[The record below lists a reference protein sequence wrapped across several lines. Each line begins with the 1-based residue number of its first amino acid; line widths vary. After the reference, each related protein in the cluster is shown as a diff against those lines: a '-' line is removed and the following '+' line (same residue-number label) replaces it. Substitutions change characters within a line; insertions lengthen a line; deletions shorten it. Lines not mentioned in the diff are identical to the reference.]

1 LSNVTPDLDQL
12 RALAAAIDTGTFDA
26 AARRLHV
33 TPSAISQRIRALENS
48 VGSVLLTRSRPVR
61 ATEVGGTYLALARK
75 IDALTLDALAV
86 TGSGDPHPLP
96 IAVNG
101 DSLATWVLPALAPL
115 AGDIRFTFHRED
127 QDHSTA
133 LLRDGTVM
141 AAITTEA
148 TPVQGCTSRS
158 LGTMRYRLLASSALA
173 KRWFAD
179 GVDATTI
186 ARAPVVVFDAKDD
199 LQHRYVRD
207 RWDTSIDPRPHYV
220 PSSTDFVAAVAQG
233 FGWATVPDLQSAPL
247 LASGALVEL
256 DPRHHLDVALHWQQ
270 WALSTAALDRTA
282 AAIAEAAAAA
292 LA

>member
-1 LSNVTPDLDQL
+1 MTLDLAQL
-12 RALAAAIDTGTFDA
+12 QALAASADEGTFEA

-48 VGSVLLTRSRPVR
+48 VGAILLTRSKPVR
-61 ATEVGGTYLALARK
+61 ATEAGETYLALARK
-75 IDALTLDALAV
+75 IDALTADARTEA
-86 TGSGDPHPLP
+86 GGDDPVSVP

-115 AGDIRFTFHRED
+115 AASTRFTFHRED

-141 AAITTEA
+141 AAITTDA
-148 TPVQGCTSRS
+148 TPVQGCTVRA
-158 LGTMRYRLLASSALA
+158 LGTMRYRLVASPAFA
-173 KRWFAD
+173 ARWFES
-179 GVDATTI
+179 GVDARSLG
-186 ARAPVVVFDAKDD
+186 RAPVVVFDLKDD
-199 LQHRYVRD
+199 LQHRYARD
-207 RWDTSIDPRPHYV
+207 RFGISLTQQPHFV

-233 FGWATVPDLQSAPL
+233 FGWATAPDLQSTPL
-247 LASGALVEL
+247 LERGALVEL
-256 DPRHHLDVALHWQQ
+256 DPGHHLDVALHWQQ

>member
-1 LSNVTPDLDQL
+1 MTPDLAQL
-12 RALAAAIDTGTFDA
+12 QALAAAVDTGTFDA
-26 AARRLHV
+26 AAGRLHV

-48 VGSVLLTRSRPVR
+48 VGSILLTRSKPVR
-61 ATEVGGTYLALARK
+61 VTEVGATYLTLARK
-75 IDALTLDALAV
+75 IDALTLDTLA
-86 TGSGDPHPLP
+86 GQESDQPLSLP

-148 TPVQGCTSRS
+148 TPVQGCTARP
-158 LGTMRYRLLASSALA
+158 LGTMRYRLLASPAFA
-173 KRWFAD
+173 ARWFAS
-179 GVDATTI
+179 GVDAASI

-207 RWDTSIDPRPHYV
+207 RWDTAIDPHPHHV
-220 PSSTDFVAAVAQG
+220 PSSADFVAAVAQG
-233 FGWATVPDLQSAPL
+233 FGWATVPDLQSAPM
-247 LASGALVEL
+247 LARGALVEL
-256 DPRHHLDVALHWQQ
+256 DPGHHLDVALHWQQ
-270 WALSTAALDRTA
+270 WALSTSALDRTA
-282 AAIAEAAAAA
+282 AAIADAAAGA

>member
-1 LSNVTPDLDQL
+1 MTPDLDQL
-12 RALAAAIDTGTFDA
+12 RALATAIDAGTFDA

-33 TPSAISQRIRALENS
+33 TPSAISQRIRALENA
-48 VGSVLLTRSRPVR
+48 VGSILITRSKPVR
-61 ATEVGGTYLALARK
+61 ATDVGVTYLALARK
-75 IDALTLDALAV
+75 IDALTLDALAGA
-86 TGSGDPHPLP
+86 GSGEPLPLP

-133 LLRDGTVM
+133 LLRDGSVM

-148 TPVQGCTSRS
+148 TPVQGCTARP
-158 LGTMRYRLLASSALA
+158 LGTMRYRLLASPDFAA
-173 KRWFAD
+173 RWFAD

-186 ARAPVVVFDAKDD
+186 ASAPVVVFDAKDD

-207 RWDTSIDPRPHYV
+207 RWDTTIDPHPHYV
-220 PSSTDFVAAVAQG
+220 PSSTDFVAAVEQG

-256 DPRHHLDVALHWQQ
+256 DPGHHLDVALHWQQ
-270 WALSTAALDRTA
+270 WALSTSALERTA
-282 AAIAEAAAAA
+282 AAIADAAA
-292 LA
+292 LALA

>member
-1 LSNVTPDLDQL
+1 VSLDLAQL
-12 RALAAAIDTGTFDA
+12 QALAAAVDTGTFDA

-48 VGSVLLTRSRPVR
+48 VGSILLTRSKPVR
-61 ATEVGGTYLALARK
+61 VTEAGATYLALARK
-75 IDALTLDALAV
+75 IDALTLDALAAQ
-86 TGSGDPHPLP
+86 GSDQPLSLP

-148 TPVQGCTSRS
+148 TPVQGCTARP
-158 LGTMRYRLLASSALA
+158 LGTMRYRLLASPDFAA
-173 KRWFAD
+173 RWFAS
-179 GVDATTI
+179 GADATTI

-207 RWDTSIDPRPHYV
+207 RWDTTIERHPHYV
-220 PSSTDFVAAVAQG
+220 PSSNDFVAAVEQG

-247 LASGALVEL
+247 LARGALVEL
-256 DPRHHLDVALHWQQ
+256 DPGHHLDVALHWQQ
-270 WALSTAALDRTA
+270 WALSTSALDRTA
-282 AAIAEAAAAA
+282 AAIAEAARAA
-292 LA
+292 LT

>member
-1 LSNVTPDLDQL
+1 MANVTVDLAQL
-12 RALAAAIDTGTFDA
+12 QALAAAVDGGTFDA

-61 ATEVGGTYLALARK
+61 ATDAGTTYLSLARR
-75 IDALTLDALAV
+75 IDALMADAEAADLDDSV
-86 TGSGDPHPLP
+86 QSVPL
-96 IAVNG
+96 AVNG

-115 AGDIRFTFHRED
+115 ADRIRFTLHRED

-148 TPVQGCTSRS
+148 TPVQGCTARA
-158 LGTMRYRLLASSALA
+158 LGTMSYRLLAAPA
-173 KRWFAD
+173 FAGRWFPA
-179 GVDATTI
+179 GVDAAAV
-186 ARAPVVVFDAKDD
+186 ARAPVVVFDVKDD

-207 RWDTSIDPRPHYV
+207 RWGTTIDAQPHYV
-220 PSSTDFVAAVAQG
+220 PSSADFVAAVAQG

-247 LASGALVEL
+247 IASGALVEL
-256 DPRHHLDVALHWQQ
+256 DPGHHLDVELHWQQ
-270 WALSTAALDRTA
+270 WALSTTALDRTA
-282 AAIAEAAAAA
+282 EAIAEAAALA
-292 LA
+292 LR